1 MKRALLGLFLVVI
14 VTAASAQWVFVGE
27 NTSRDKSYV
36 DPATKRRTGNFVRIW
51 VLTDYAQPGVINGKV
66 SLSDR
71 VFTQYDCSER
81 TSQILQLAFFSGKM
95 LTGELLGS
103 DTKLRSKDFIPPGT
117 LAEAQFNFACK

>member
-1 MKRALLGLFLVVI
+1 MKRLLLGLVLAVI
-14 VTAASAQWVFVGE
+14 ATASSAQWVFVGE

-36 DPATKRRTGNFVRIW
+36 DPATKRRTGTVVRMW
-51 VLTDYAQPGVINGKV
+51 VLTDYSKPGVIDGKV

-71 VFTQYDCSER
+71 VYTQYDCAER

-103 DTKLRSKDFIPPGT
+103 DTKQRSKDFIAPGT
-117 LAEAQFNFACK
+117 MAEAQFNFACK